1 MARIHLLPALILILG
16 GIVMGAPVRAAEPIQ
31 VIAVFNLTGPDS
43 ALDVSAYDGARLAA
57 EQINAHGGVLARPI
71 ELVTVDSASQTGK
84 TAEKVAAAL
93 KRHPR
98 AIAGV
103 GFTDNTYALAA
114 GPVFQAAGLP
124 FISPGATGPK
134 VPHQVGDD
142 MFLIAYGDDAQA
154 QVMARFARN
163 ELKLSRAAVWINE
176 ERDYTRTVG
185 RIFAQAFEK
194 LGGKVQVA
202 TFESH
207 KTDFSKLIAEVQA
220 REPRAQAIYAAS
232 LPSTAVALIGQVRA
246 AGVEVPLLSGDG
258 WDEKQIVELSKKERI
273 GAIYFTTHRFLD
285 VDTAEMKAFVAA
297 YAKKYGEAPS
307 DAFAPLGFDAVNLLA
322 NAIERAGSPKP
333 SAIRSA
339 LAATTDFPGL
349 VGDISYAANKRV
361 PDKAVSVIRVD
372 NGVETVLWTGRPKTP
387 AVGD

>member
-1 MARIHLLPALILILG
+1 MARIHLLLAFILILG

-43 ALDVSAYDGARLAA
+43 ALDVSAYNGARLAA
-57 EQINAHGGVLARPI
+57 EQINARGGVLARPI
-71 ELVTVDSASQTGK
+71 ELVTVDSASQTGE

-103 GFTDNTYALAA
+103 GFAYNTYALAA

-134 VPHQVGDD
+134 VPEQVGDD
-142 MFLIAYGDDAQA
+142 MFLIAYSDDAQA
-154 QVMARFARN
+154 QVMASFARN

-176 ERDYTRTVG
+176 ERDYTRNVG
-185 RIFAQAFEK
+185 RVFAQAFEK
-194 LGGKVQVA
+194 LGGKVHVVS
-202 TFESH
+202 FESR
-207 KTDFSKLIAEVQA
+207 KTDFSKLIAEVQSS
-220 REPRAQAIYAAS
+220 EPKAQAIYGAS
-232 LPSTAVALIGQVRA
+232 MPSTAVTLIGQVRA

-258 WDEKQIVELSKKERI
+258 WDEKDIVELSKKKRI

-285 VDTAEMKAFVAA
+285 VHTPEMKAFVAA
-297 YAKKYGEAPS
+297 YAKTYGEAPS

-322 NAIERAGSPKP
+322 NAIERAGSAKP

-339 LAATTDFPGL
+339 LAATKDFPGL
-349 VGDISYAANKRV
+349 VGDISYAANKRI
-361 PDKAVSVIRVD
+361 PNKAVSVVRVD
-372 NGVETVLWTGRPKTP
+372 NGAETVLWTGRAKAPVKS
-387 AVGD
+387 D